1 MRELMSVRFCFF
13 GNTWRRKWTDLKP
26 SFKAH
31 FVYLKA
37 IWKRWSKTGGTQQ
50 SFYGEAPPQ
59 SPNTSLLDK
68 VPGPFVYP
76 LLTNCRYPFTYRFRG
91 VASPFWWSLPEKAV
105 IGSNVIAPWDPKSPE
120 TFFLLFHKEL
130 RNAHSFLSSLCTVGS
145 DTQASSCLNVP
156 GKPRTPIPEECRT
169 LAVACVAGVERG
181 RG

>member
-1 MRELMSVRFCFF
+1 MDRFETKLQSTFCVFKGNLEKMIKNWGYSTKFLRGGSAPKSKHIFVRQ
-13 GNTWRRKWTDLKP
+13 
-26 SFKAH
+26 
-31 FVYLKA
+31 
-37 IWKRWSKTGGTQQ
+37 GT
-50 SFYGEAPPQ
+50 
-59 SPNTSLLDK
+59 
-68 VPGPFVYP
+68 PFVYP

-91 VASPFWWSLPEKAV
+91 VASPFWRSLPEKAV